1 MRGALLQLGTTQ
13 VCVSRAEELAIDRS
27 GQDVAGRKALHLH
40 AGLTDAIMACILVL
54 PDCKQRQSSIVLEGR
69 RIGWH
74 RLGGQGL
81 TPPSDW
87 LPACLST
94 DELAKSQD
102 NKQHNSPTETVSC
115 LNTYEVYPEHSL
127 ELLIVFGSSRTSP
140 VDGVSTCKQGDCSDP
155 SRDTRQART
164 NPALGLSDFARL
176 LPRFF
181 LPTTSSI
188 NLSTTRRRTIAAT
201 SSPYYHRPPSS
212 LQSFIHRF
220 TGGYASW

>member
-1 MRGALLQLGTTQ
+1 MY
-13 VCVSRAEELAIDRS
+13 S
-27 GQDVAGRKALHLH
+27 GP
-40 AGLTDAIMACILVL
+40 

-181 LPTTSSI
+181 LPTQHHPSI
-188 NLSTTRRRTIAAT
+188 SLPRVDEPSRRRLLLTTIDHPHHYKASFTALLEDTRRGDPYPRRKFCTTPTTSTAT
-201 SSPYYHRPPSS
+201 PPRWRKRPAQHR
-212 LQSFIHRF
+212 Q
-220 TGGYASW
+220 